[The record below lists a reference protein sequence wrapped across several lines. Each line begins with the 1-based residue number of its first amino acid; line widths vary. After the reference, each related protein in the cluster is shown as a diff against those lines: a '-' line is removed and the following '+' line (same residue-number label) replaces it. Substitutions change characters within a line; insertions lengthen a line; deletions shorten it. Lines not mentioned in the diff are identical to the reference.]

1 MVLCICLA
9 RGCSLCGKG
18 RRRSVLGGEG
28 GERGLQGSV
37 GPLSTRGVVLLEMDY
52 LLEVS

>member
-1 MVLCICLA
+1 MA
-9 RGCSLCGKG
+9 RGEGG
-18 RRRSVLGGEG
+18 RCLGLGGEG
-28 GERGLQGSV
+28 GGRGLQGSV